1 MATANSISKFEN
13 SLREFLIN
21 VMSDKYGD
29 AKSYAYRYNN
39 LKVFMDPKRCSDPHF
54 FVSIGI
60 SEANFSILDG
70 KKLDGGLGAED
81 GYVKRWSDR
90 VNINNELRAHWKI
103 IKEAIAAEQE
113 EDTGKKSSVTLRLRR
128 AENSQDNLDVD
139 MTGTGIDKTKR
150 EAKTK
155 RLLKMKNNVLDSNKK
170 DDKDKPKE

>member
-70 KKLDGGLGAED
+70 KKLDDGLGAED
-81 GYVKRWSDR
+81 GYVKR
-90 VNINNELRAHWKI
+90 
-103 IKEAIAAEQE
+103 
-113 EDTGKKSSVTLRLRR
+113 
-128 AENSQDNLDVD
+128 
-139 MTGTGIDKTKR
+139 
-150 EAKTK
+150 
-155 RLLKMKNNVLDSNKK
+155 
-170 DDKDKPKE
+170 

>member
-70 KKLDGGLGAED
+70 KKLDLDEFDMVG
-81 GYVKRWSDR
+81 
-90 VNINNELRAHWKI
+90 ELNRISGVDVPKPLQSLKDKAI
-103 IKEAIAAEQE
+103 RFDNVCDKENMSEMVF
-113 EDTGKKSSVTLRLRR
+113 K
-128 AENSQDNLDVD
+128 
-139 MTGTGIDKTKR
+139 
-150 EAKTK
+150 
-155 RLLKMKNNVLDSNKK
+155 LLKL
-170 DDKDKPKE
+170 